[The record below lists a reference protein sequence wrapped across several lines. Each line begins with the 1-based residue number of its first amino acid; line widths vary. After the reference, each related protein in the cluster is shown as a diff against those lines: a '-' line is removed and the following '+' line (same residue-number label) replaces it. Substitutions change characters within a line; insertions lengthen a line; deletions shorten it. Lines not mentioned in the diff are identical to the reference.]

1 MERVS
6 VREYARR
13 RKLSIFQVIRKIN
26 RGELKSESVEENGV
40 KVQYVLIDDSSDDND
55 SPAKEELSPESGAA
69 QSSLSDE
76 IALLRRRVE
85 ELEKIIDKCCKSHN

>member
-26 RGELKSESVEENGV
+26 RGELKSESVEENGI

-55 SPAKEELSPESGAA
+55 LPAKEEFSPESHAE

-85 ELEKIIDKCCKSHN
+85 ELEKIIEKCCKSHN

>member
-26 RGELKSESVEENGV
+26 RGELKSESVEENGI
-40 KVQYVLIDDSSDDND
+40 KVQYVLIDDSPARND
-55 SPAKEELSPESGAA
+55 SPAKEEFSPKSGAEH
-69 QSSLSDE
+69 SSLSEE

-85 ELEKIIDKCCKSHN
+85 ELEKIIEKCCKSLQ

>member
-40 KVQYVLIDDSSDDND
+40 KVQYVLIDNSSADND
-55 SPAKEELSPESGAA
+55 SPTKEEFSPEPDTER
-69 QSSLSDE
+69 SSLSEE
-76 IALLRRRVE
+76 IALLRRKVE
-85 ELEKIIDKCCKSHN
+85 QLEKIIEKCCKSLQ